1 MRRARTGS
9 TTPPSSSATPTTYP
23 FKEAAY
29 DLVFSRF
36 GVMFFADPVAA
47 FRNLRRALKPT
58 GRLVFLAWRTPQ
70 ENPWGHVPLRAAAP
84 FLPPM
89 PRPGPEDPGQYSF
102 GDRAR
107 VERILKEAGFATP
120 GIEPLDRPIW
130 LGSTAAEVAETIGR
144 FGPHGARLRRRRTGG
159 DREGEDGDRRGAGP
173 SPGTARRD
181 AAGRLLAGA
190 RRPRLMEHIAAFPL
204 PPVTLVLGG
213 ARSGKSTYA
222 EKLVTGTLFGAAPR
236 PAVYIATAEA
246 GDVEMATRIMAHRA
260 RRGVGWTTIEEPLK
274 LAEALEGAQA
284 ASSRAAS
291 RCWSIA

>member
-1 MRRARTGS
+1 MKSTAELAAEQAAYWNGPGGQGWLATYHQRIERSIADLGKDALAAANARPGEHVVDVGCGMGGTTADLARAVGPTGHVLGVDIS
-9 TTPPSSSATPTTYP
+9 EPLIDSARSHRVDNATFVMGDATAYP

-47 FRNLRRALKPT
+47 FRNLRHALKPT

-102 GDRAR
+102 GERAR

-120 GIEPLDRPIW
+120 RIEPIDRPIW

-144 FGPHGARLRRRRTGG
+144 FGPMARAFADAEPAAIDKART
-159 DREGEDGDRRGAGP
+159 A
-173 SPGTARRD
+173 
-181 AAGRLLAGA
+181 
-190 RRPRLMEHIAAFPL
+190 I
-204 PPVTLVLGG
+204 
-213 ARSGKSTYA
+213 
-222 EKLVTGTLFGAAPR
+222 
-236 PAVYIATAEA
+236 
-246 GDVEMATRIMAHRA
+246 
-260 RRGVGWTTIEEPLK
+260 
-274 LAEALEGAQA
+274 AEALVPHQGPHGVMLPGACWLV
-284 ASSRAAS
+284 RAG
-291 RCWSIA
+291 RG